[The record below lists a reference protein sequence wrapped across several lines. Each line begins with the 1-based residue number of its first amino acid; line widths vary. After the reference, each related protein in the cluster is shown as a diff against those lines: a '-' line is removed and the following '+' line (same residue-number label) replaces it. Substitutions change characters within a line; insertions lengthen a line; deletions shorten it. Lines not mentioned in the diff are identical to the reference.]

1 VEEGAHRV
9 WGAEKRG
16 ALSRHD
22 RPMRSIGDGQDR
34 APILEAIA
42 QHDAQPHLSFA
53 PPGHR
58 QGRGADAR
66 VVDAVGA
73 GVFSHDYLANG
84 ELDDRAGRGELL
96 AQAEALMAQAVGA
109 EHAFF
114 TTCGS
119 SLSVKSAMLAVAGRA
134 GSLLLGRDA
143 HKSAVSGLVLGGIH
157 PIWVHPRWDAD
168 LHLAHPPSAQAVAEA
183 LEANQHV
190 GGVMVTSPS
199 PYGTCADL
207 AGIADVC
214 HAAGKPLIV
223 DEAWG
228 AHLPFHDDLPTWA
241 MDAGAD
247 LCVVSVHKMGTG
259 LEQGSVFH
267 VQGDLIDLD
276 HLSACA
282 DMLSTTSPNVLLYA
296 AIDGWRRQMVDRGA
310 EMLGAALDLARAAR
324 SDIVD
329 RTGLKVLHEELL
341 GREASHD
348 LDELHLLIQV
358 DPLGISGYQAA
369 DWLREHEHIDVHL
382 SDAQRIEAQISV
394 ANNRED
400 VDQLITGLGRLVQ
413 AAPSFDTP
421 PQVLLP
427 DPGDLELEQA
437 MPPREAFFADV
448 QDVPVSQATGRIAAE
463 QITPY
468 PPGIPAVLPGE
479 RINESVVEYLTSGRR
494 ASMFLPDAV
503 DEDLDTIRVVG

>member
-1 VEEGAHRV
+1 
-9 WGAEKRG
+9 
-16 ALSRHD
+16 
-22 RPMRSIGDGQDR
+22 MRMNADDQGH
-34 APILEAIA
+34 APILDAMA
-42 QHDAQPHLSFA
+42 QHDAEPHLSFA

-66 VVDAVGA
+66 VVDALGE

-96 AQAEALMAQAVGA
+96 AQAESLLAAAVGA

-119 SLSVKSAMLAVAGRA
+119 SLSVKSAMLAVAGRS

-143 HKSAVSGLVLGGIH
+143 HKSAISGLVLGGIA
-157 PIWVHPRWDAD
+157 PVWVHPRWDAE
-168 LHLAHPPSAQAVAEA
+168 LHLAHPPSVEAIAAA
-183 LEANQHV
+183 LEAAPGV
-190 GGVMVTSPS
+190 GAVMVTSPS

-207 AGIADVC
+207 AGIAEVC

-228 AHLPFHDDLPTWA
+228 AHLPFHDELPTWA

-267 VQGDLIDLD
+267 VQGDLIDVD
-276 HLSACA
+276 HLAACA
-282 DMLSTTSPNVLLYA
+282 DMLSTTSPNVLIYA
-296 AIDGWRRQMVDRGA
+296 AIDGWRRQMVDRGR
-310 EMLGAALDLARAAR
+310 ELLGAALSLARAAR
-324 SDIVD
+324 SEITEH
-329 RTGLKVLHEELL
+329 TGLTVLHEQLL

-358 DPLGISGYQAA
+358 DTLGISGYQAA

-382 SDAQRIEAQISV
+382 SDYQRVEAQISV
-394 ANNRED
+394 ANNRRD
-400 VDQLITGLGRLVQ
+400 LDRLILGLGRLAQ
-413 AAPSFDTP
+413 AAPSFERP
-421 PQVLLP
+421 PRVLLP
-427 DPGDLELEQA
+427 NPGDLELEQA
-437 MPPREAFFADV
+437 MSPREAFFASV
-448 QDVPVSQATGRIAAE
+448 EDVPIEEATGRIAAE

-479 RINESVVEYLTSGRR
+479 CINDSVLEYLASGRR
-494 ASMFLPDAV
+494 AGMFLPDAA
-503 DEDLDTIRVVG
+503 DENLQTVRVVT